1 MNDYFVTGATGVVGS
16 AIAGELLSRPDNR
29 LTLLLRAR
37 SDADLD
43 ARLDELI
50 GFWQRDRVA
59 TRARVSALRGDTTL
73 PAFGLAPDAFEQTGR
88 RCTHIVH
95 CAAAVRMNLPLADAR
110 RSALGAAENV
120 VRLAEACARHGM
132 LRKIEFLSTVGVGG
146 RLPGEL
152 PEHFLTEPRTFHNT
166 YEQSKA
172 EAEDWLRERIAQGLP
187 ATIHR
192 PSMVVGDSRSGRTI
206 HFQIFYHLV
215 EFLTGAR
222 TFGAF
227 PSFGRTRLD
236 IVPVDYVAAAVAWSS
251 GQPATAGRI
260 LHLCSG
266 SEGSLPIGELQ
277 RRIRAQFTAAGTRL
291 PPVVKVPTALFRAAA
306 PIIGAIS
313 PPAVRRAIATL
324 PIFLDYLAEEQAFE
338 NAATRELL
346 GGAGIALPAVDDY
359 LPRVLDYYLARRGQ
373 GRAKAGSDPSIP

>member
-1 MNDYFVTGATGVVGS
+1 MNDYFITGATGVIGS

-29 LTLLLRAR
+29 LTLLVRAR

-50 GFWQRDRVA
+50 GFWQRDPVA
-59 TRARVSALRGDTTL
+59 TRERVSALRGDTTL
-73 PAFGLAPDAFEQTGR
+73 PAFGLAADAFEQASR

-95 CAAAVRMNLPLADAR
+95 CAAAVRMSLPLADAR

-120 VRLAEACARHGM
+120 VGLAEACARHGT
-132 LRKIEFLSTVGVGG
+132 LRKVEFLSTVGVGG
-146 RLPGEL
+146 RLPGRL
-152 PEHFLTEPRTFHNT
+152 PERFVTAPRAFHNT

-172 EAEDWLRERIAQGLP
+172 EAEDYLRDRIAQGLP

-227 PSFGRTRLD
+227 PSFGSTRLD

-251 GQPATAGRI
+251 EQAGTAGRV

-266 SEGSLPIGELQ
+266 AEGSLPIGELQ
-277 RRIRAQFTAAGTRL
+277 RRIRAQFAAAGARL
-291 PPVVKVPTALFRAAA
+291 PPVVRLPTALFRAAA
-306 PIIGAIS
+306 PIIGAFS

-324 PIFLDYLAEEQAFE
+324 PIFLDYLAEDQAFE

-346 GGAGIALPAVDDY
+346 GGAGIALPPVDGY
-359 LPRVLDYYLARRGQ
+359 LSNVLGYYLARRPQ
-373 GRAKAGSDPSIP
+373 GHAKTRSPRAAP